1 MGFFKELNKI
11 MGFSDAS
18 GLEKRSIGTGKF
30 GALCFGGG
38 TNYTQDKAMLL
49 STVYRCVNAISDS
62 IAQLPLEPYKIDSKG
77 YKKKLRKHPCYKI
90 INATPNKR
98 MTRYTFI
105 QLLISSMLLRGNA
118 YAYILRNQNGEVE
131 QLIYIPSEYVTI
143 IPPKFIIEPVKYSIV
158 GINGEIEE
166 KDLIHLLNFS
176 YDGVNGISTLSH
188 ARNTLGLATDAEQH
202 ATNFFQQGA
211 AIGGFIEVPAMMQ
224 PKQKEEF
231 KQSWIETMGSKKG
244 ATNGVAILESGA
256 HFQPVSISPSDSQLL
271 ESRQFDVVSIC
282 RFFGVSPIKC
292 FDLSHANYN
301 SSEAANLSFLTDTLQ
316 PIMQKIE
323 LELERKLFPN
333 EEIDIRFDT
342 SALLRADKAA
352 LSSYFRELI
361 QNGVMSINECRKEL
375 DLLPVEGGD
384 KNVMQSNMM
393 SLENIVNNIPT
404 NSAIDNPIKEENELD
419 SLQ

>member
-11 MGFSDAS
+11 MGFNSTN
-18 GLEKRSIGTGKF
+18 ETEVRNFGTGKF

-77 YKKKLRKHPCYKI
+77 YKKKLRKHPTYKVL
-90 INATPNKR
+90 NATPNKR

-143 IPPKFIIEPVKYSIV
+143 IPPKYIIEPVKYSIV
-158 GINGEIEE
+158 GINGEVEE
-166 KDLIHLLNFS
+166 KDILHLLNFS
-176 YDGVNGISTLSH
+176 YDGVNGISTLQH

-323 LELERKLFPN
+323 LEFERKLYPN
-333 EEIDIRFDT
+333 EEIDVRFDT
-342 SALLRADKAA
+342 SALLRADKSA
-352 LSSYFRELI
+352 LSSYFREMI

-384 KNVMQSNMM
+384 KNLMQVNMM
-393 SLENIVNNIPT
+393 AVENIVNNVPT
-404 NSAIDNPIKEENELD
+404 NSAIDNPVKEENDTD
-419 SLQ
+419 SLL